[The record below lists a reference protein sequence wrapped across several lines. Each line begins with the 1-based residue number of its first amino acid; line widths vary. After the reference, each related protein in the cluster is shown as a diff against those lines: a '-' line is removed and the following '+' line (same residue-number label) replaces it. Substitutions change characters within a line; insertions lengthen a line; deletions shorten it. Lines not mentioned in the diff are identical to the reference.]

1 MPFVAMGLYDGAMVL
16 AGVEVCHLMQHNP
29 EEKIRVEV
37 AVDADFVEW
46 MTLLRPAVVAQLGV
60 AFTSD
65 VQVDAVLLDKVENG
79 VYCIGGQII
88 AKGAFV
94 FFNSSGVHR

>member
-1 MPFVAMGLYDGAMVL
+1 M
-16 AGVEVCHLMQHNP
+16 
-29 EEKIRVEV
+29 V
-37 AVDADFVEW
+37 AVPHWSGDTYNKDNPPSAGNADFVEW